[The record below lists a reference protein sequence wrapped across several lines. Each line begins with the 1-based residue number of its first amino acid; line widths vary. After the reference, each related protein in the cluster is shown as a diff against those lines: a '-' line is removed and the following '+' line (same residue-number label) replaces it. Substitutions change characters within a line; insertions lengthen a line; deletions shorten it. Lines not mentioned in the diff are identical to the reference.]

1 MMKKGLLL
9 AGLILA
15 GGAFAAANLDPIL
28 FRPQIQ
34 EEPTLNQMS
43 GYDLESDFSFEKF
56 LDNKHPFSNKKY
68 EPIDL
73 QAINSDFTFN
83 NARKFQL
90 RKKASEQFADMAWHF
105 WNENKGKKLS
115 INSAYRSFSFQ
126 EILRKGCAANHC
138 AEAGTSEHQA
148 GLALDL
154 GVNWRTLDQK
164 SLTWLKEN
172 AHKRGFHQT
181 YQKGENI
188 DGKKIEPWHWRY
200 VGNKLAA
207 ELFEKKM
214 SFAERFYIKNL
225 DTPHI

>member
-1 MMKKGLLL
+1 MKKGLLL
-9 AGLILA
+9 AGIILA

-68 EPIDL
+68 EPTDL
-73 QAINSDFTFN
+73 QAVNSDFTFN

-105 WNENKGKKLS
+105 WNENKGKRLS
-115 INSAYRSFSFQ
+115 INSSYRSYKNQTALS
-126 EILRKGCAANHC
+126 EHCKKNHC
-138 AEAGTSEHQA
+138 AEAGSSEHQA

-154 GVNWRTLDQK
+154 GVNGKSLDQK
-164 SLTWLKEN
+164 SLSWLKEN

-181 YQKGENI
+181 YQKGVQI

-200 VGNKLAA
+200 VGNKLAT